1 MASEDYV
8 NVGAEEDARPL
19 MVTVRAPASLPSG
32 YTFEALLNDDP
43 ERKFLCEVPEGG
55 VEEGQTFMCP
65 LPASV
70 RDDRIQ
76 APTGR
81 WKDGLFD
88 CFSPGICHPSWL
100 CAFFCSKISMAQIMT
115 RMSLT
120 WLGEPGQFAATQNTF
135 KVVVL
140 LFASYVIYST
150 SLEVATIEYGPTN
163 APTWLIVL
171 KSVGSVLFGIW
182 SLYSLCRTR
191 QSVRNQ
197 YSIPE
202 EHCHGCEDLCCA
214 FFCTC
219 CTLSQMARHTG
230 EYETYTGTCC
240 TKTGLPPGA
249 PLTV

>member
-1 MASEDYV
+1 MA
-8 NVGAEEDARPL
+8 
-19 MVTVRAPASLPSG
+19 
-32 YTFEALLNDDP
+32 
-43 ERKFLCEVPEGG
+43 
-55 VEEGQTFMCP
+55 P

-70 RDDRIQ
+70 RGHRIN
-76 APTGR
+76 APTGH

-88 CFSPGICHPSWL
+88 FFNAGLCHPSWI

-120 WLGEPGQFAATQNTF
+120 WLGQPGDRVATRSTF

-140 LFASYVIYST
+140 LLVAYMVWSASME
-150 SLEVATIEYGPTN
+150 LATYEYGPRN
-163 APTWLIVL
+163 MPTWV
-171 KSVGSVLFGIW
+171 SVVKFIGNTLFGFW
-182 SLYSLCRTR
+182 SLYSLFRTR
-191 QSVRNQ
+191 QSVRRQ

-230 EYETYTGTCC
+230 EYETYPGVCFSTTGH
-240 TKTGLPPGA
+240 PPGT